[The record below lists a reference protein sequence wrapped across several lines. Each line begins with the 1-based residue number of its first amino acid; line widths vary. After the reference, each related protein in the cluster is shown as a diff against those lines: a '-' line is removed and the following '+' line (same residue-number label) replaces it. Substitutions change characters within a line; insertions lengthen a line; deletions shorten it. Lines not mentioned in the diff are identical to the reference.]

1 MLAAVPVLIASLV
14 PESVATSKSHEA
26 LEQAA
31 MERLIALRDAKRTQ
45 IEDYFGTIQNQVIN
59 LAGSTTVIE
68 ALDNLRESA
77 GSYRQELFQPDIE
90 KFRSELAGY
99 YSNDFMPAYQ
109 KSNLGERVGLDSLMS
124 GLDDDTIALQYQ
136 YIKHNSH
143 PLGQ

>member
-1 MLAAVPVLIASLV
+1 
-14 PESVATSKSHEA
+14 
-26 LEQAA
+26 